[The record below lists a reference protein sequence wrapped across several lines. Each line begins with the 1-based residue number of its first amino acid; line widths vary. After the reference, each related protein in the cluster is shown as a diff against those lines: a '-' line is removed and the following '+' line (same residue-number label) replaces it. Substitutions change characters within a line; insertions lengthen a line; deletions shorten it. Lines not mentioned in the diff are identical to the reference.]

1 MQYVRLIFPES
12 MEHNEKIQRL
22 KRAGETKLIQI
33 ETSNYNKFREK
44 YGIRNNPMLFLLAL
58 SQGAILASWAG
69 LVQRFAYNVEDYP
82 EMLTG
87 GFLWFRDLSNIDPY
101 FILPI
106 LNSVCL
112 ALNLYVRKIS
122 ITFFFRLIT
131 LSMRVS

>member
-1 MQYVRLIFPES
+1 MQFIRLIFPES
-12 MEHNEKIQRL
+12 QEYNEKLQRL
-22 KRAGETKLIQI
+22 KRAGETKLAQI
-33 ETSNYNKFREK
+33 ETANYNKFREK

-58 SQGAILASWAG
+58 SQGAVLACWAG

-106 LNSVCL
+106 LNSICL
-112 ALNLYVRKIS
+112 TLNLYVRS
-122 ITFFFRLIT
+122 LFLIF
-131 LSMRVS
+131 LS